1 MIKHIDQPP
10 SSNQIPPLQNACFY
24 DSALS
29 LSEQHT
35 QHWVSEILCAPA
47 ANGNSSIICY
57 A

>member
-1 MIKHIDQPP
+1 MIKHIDHPS
-10 SSNQIPPLQNACFY
+10 SSNQTPPLQNVCFY
-24 DSALS
+24 DSASS